1 MSIFERL
8 PGQGR
13 NTCRPGRPEGLCSL
27 RPALWRL
34 LWRFQGATKKAM
46 LMLCCDEWIDGE
58 KKITFPMTMTPSF
71 PQQALDSCLG
81 DYKVIYE
88 IHSKSFHAFFAM
100 VACTSSTKKCFLA
113 HSLCLITAAGSLV
126 VFGAGW
132 MSSSASQSNPWMYF
146 MWVNLS
152 TWRWPPWG
160 YMSYV
165 RILNE
170 SHQCE
175 SWIGPRSDQGRIL
188 WSS

>member
-1 MSIFERL
+1 MVVL
-8 PGQGR
+8 H
-13 NTCRPGRPEGLCSL
+13 
-27 RPALWRL
+27 
-34 LWRFQGATKKAM
+34 
-46 LMLCCDEWIDGE
+46 
-58 KKITFPMTMTPSF
+58 
-71 PQQALDSCLG
+71 QQCQ
-81 DYKVIYE
+81 KV
-88 IHSKSFHAFFAM
+88 
-100 VACTSSTKKCFLA
+100 FLA
-113 HSLCLITAAGSLV
+113 HSLCLITAVAGSLV

-132 MSSSASQSNPWMYF
+132 MSSSASQSNPCMYF

-188 WSS
+188 WSSQGDWILWYYMILFESSWYDIILYDMGHARLLVTLVSRYLQVYPSKSRHCHDQHAVLYKTKRTTD